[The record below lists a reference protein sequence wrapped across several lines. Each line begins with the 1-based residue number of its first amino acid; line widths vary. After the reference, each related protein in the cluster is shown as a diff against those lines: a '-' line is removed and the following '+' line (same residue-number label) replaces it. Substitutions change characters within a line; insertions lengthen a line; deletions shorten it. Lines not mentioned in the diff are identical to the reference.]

1 MTARDPE
8 SEDCRRS
15 QTAATEEQYRHWSGK
30 NHAVRT
36 EVQLL

>member
-15 QTAATEEQYRHWSGK
+15 QTAATEEQL
-30 NHAVRT
+30 VPIF
-36 EVQLL
+36 LLQATSEIRAGG